1 MDAQGERGQSFFTIW
16 KIIFAGCAPAA
27 DDAHQRLAFRHRQ
40 RPRYVP
46 AWFHFCPL
54 IVHKSKS
61 GGGPPLFKTLA
72 RWLHHLRARAKPMS
86 LPKDRK
92 SFKAC

>member
-1 MDAQGERGQSFFTIW
+1 MTPTSALRSGIGNGHVMCQPGSIS
-16 KIIFAGCAPAA
+16 
-27 DDAHQRLAFRHRQ
+27 
-40 RPRYVP
+40 V
-46 AWFHFCPL
+46 PL